1 MLGSNTMTANPLSSI
16 PPIGPPSGQPQGPG
30 GNNFRPI
37 DPLRLLRQH
46 AVVLAITGI
55 VGIALGV
62 GVYFLLLETSPRYES
77 TATMEVNVERPTAYE
92 GPGEQRAR
100 EEQLS
105 LAINDQI
112 AAILAE
118 NTLSTVLE
126 MPSVRQTQWFESFN
140 GDTIAAQTELAEDVL
155 EAYRLRNTSFV
166 QLAASTRVEDDAR
179 PIVQAVLDAY
189 LTQKR
194 VQSNSDWSG
203 LRDVWQNQLREKTDE
218 ITRLRNSIKDF
229 QRRTGISLNSNEKHP
244 IVAQMERISEELGS
258 LRFEADFLESTVNN
272 LQEAIRT
279 GNFEPSADE
288 VQEIEMRPAVAE
300 RDQRLRRF
308 EEMLLAAR
316 GRFPEN
322 HRRIRELESQLDAVR
337 EAREETF
344 QEESRKYLQGRLSS
358 ASKRLSS
365 TRDVIAQKESELQ
378 ELQQNKL
385 DLNQQ
390 RAELEA
396 MMRDL
401 NNAIEVRNDRQAKI
415 ADQQAAAER
424 PDAVPV
430 SVQQSPTR
438 AELVFPKLPIVVPG
452 VTVLLLGLVGGLIFV
467 RELLDK
473 RLKSPADVKA
483 MTSGEL
489 LGTLPNAEDDPSGCR
504 EIERCVIEQ
513 PAGLMAEAYR
523 QLRTAVVSKMD
534 RRGYKTLML
543 VAGQPGGGSSTVSHN
558 LAASLARS
566 DRRVLLIDANLRR
579 PRQHRIFGCDAQRG
593 LAQVL
598 LDQCTAEE
606 AVHDVDG
613 LSLSIM
619 PAGDTRDVSPELLEQ
634 QSLRSMLSGLET
646 RYDTILID
654 ASPALITSEAQSLA
668 KQVDALAVVAAA
680 DRDHAGMVSRV
691 IRELDGHR
699 ADVMGVV
706 LNGVH
711 AAAGGYYRRAYQTFY
726 SYRDDAPKRS
736 ADRVKG
742 SANGRAAGRSR
753 LGGDP
758 SDPHSEAVEAQAG
771 SNGDSASR

>member
-1 MLGSNTMTANPLSSI
+1 M
-16 PPIGPPSGQPQGPG
+16 
-30 GNNFRPI
+30 
-37 DPLRLLRQH
+37 
-46 AVVLAITGI
+46 
-55 VGIALGV
+55 
-62 GVYFLLLETSPRYES
+62 
-77 TATMEVNVERPTAYE
+77 
-92 GPGEQRAR
+92 
-100 EEQLS
+100 
-105 LAINDQI
+105 
-112 AAILAE
+112 
-118 NTLSTVLE
+118 
-126 MPSVRQTQWFESFN
+126 
-140 GDTIAAQTELAEDVL
+140 
-155 EAYRLRNTSFV
+155 
-166 QLAASTRVEDDAR
+166 
-179 PIVQAVLDAY
+179 
-189 LTQKR
+189 
-194 VQSNSDWSG
+194 
-203 LRDVWQNQLREKTDE
+203 
-218 ITRLRNSIKDF
+218 
-229 QRRTGISLNSNEKHP
+229 
-244 IVAQMERISEELGS
+244 
-258 LRFEADFLESTVNN
+258 
-272 LQEAIRT
+272 
-279 GNFEPSADE
+279 
-288 VQEIEMRPAVAE
+288 
-300 RDQRLRRF
+300 
-308 EEMLLAAR
+308 
-316 GRFPEN
+316 
-322 HRRIRELESQLDAVR
+322 
-337 EAREETF
+337 
-344 QEESRKYLQGRLSS
+344 
-358 ASKRLSS
+358 
-365 TRDVIAQKESELQ
+365 IAQKQQAALAELNRQ
-378 ELQQNKL
+378 KL

-396 MMRDL
+396 MVRDL

-606 AVHDVDG
+606 VVHDVDG

-691 IRELDGHR
+691 MRELDGHR

-706 LNGVH
+706 LNGVR
-711 AAAGGYYRRAYQTFY
+711 AAPGGYYRRAYQTFY

-736 ADRVKG
+736 AERVKG

-753 LGGDP
+753 FGGDS